1 MFSRYPDY
9 SATVWT
15 WRLWPLW
22 LCFICICIVPFVS
35 LYRVGPLS
43 SFYLEAGSLAGA
55 VLLLLLTALTGRLNV
70 RLPAASVYFLVL
82 AAFWWLQARLMAL
95 TYPGLS
101 DMTASAFVILAL
113 AAWAC
118 RGWVA
123 EWGQERVVSVL
134 AWTLLA
140 GALIQA
146 AVALMQFTG
155 WASAEM
161 FRGIIAYRG
170 LREVSGQLGQRNHLG
185 HYLMW
190 GTLAASYLWAVRRMP
205 GWLGFLTVLALTS
218 VLGLV
223 NSRTILTYV
232 IGVGLLLPF
241 WRWRAGRK
249 ADRLVLIMLFALVMT
264 VVVQFGIGPLLDM
277 FSGVKYDTALE
288 RVEGSG
294 FSGSARDVEWRKA
307 WTVFLSAPFWGH
319 GWGSFSLQGFL
330 VHAQMGKF
338 SGNMLNVLF
347 THSHNIVLQLLAE
360 MGLAG
365 TLLVGLGF
373 LAAIGRMFARP
384 FNHASL
390 LLLAMMAVSLCHS
403 MLEYPLW
410 YLYFL
415 VPFALMAGLSP
426 ACEEDFSDGLKAV
439 KWQNSGGALLALFL
453 LAAIARL
460 GWIYTDLVQFDRQSK
475 KDDAAA
481 VAAKITGL
489 NKIAATEPMLRY
501 YAQLSLTRRANPA
514 DPGIYPWAEKAAA
527 EALTFRPYANAYQV
541 GLYQY
546 RLGQKQEAEA
556 WMRKMY
562 LYYPYSMPHYAEKIR
577 SNSLL
582 VPLDDELQT
591 YCRELRKQNSQA
603 KPCDT
608 AKKNTP

>member
-1 MFSRYPDY
+1 MFNRFSDGT
-9 SATVWT
+9 ATVWS
-15 WRLWPLW
+15 WRLWPVW
-22 LCFICICIVPFVS
+22 LCFACICIAPFVS

-70 RLPAASVYFLVL
+70 RLPAASVYFLAL
-82 AAFWWLQARLMAL
+82 AAFWWLQARLMDL

-190 GTLAASYLWAVRRMP
+190 GTLAASYLWAMRRMP
-205 GWLGFLTVLALTS
+205 GWLGFLMVLALTS

-241 WRWRAGRK
+241 WRWRAGRE
-249 ADRLVLIMLFALVMT
+249 ANCLVLIMLFALVMT
-264 VVVQFGIGPLLDM
+264 VVVQFGIGHVLDM
-277 FSGVKYDTALE
+277 ISGMQYDTAVE
-288 RVEGSG
+288 RASGST
-294 FSGSARDVEWRKA
+294 FDGSARDKEWRKA
-307 WTVFLSAPFWGH
+307 WAVFLSAPVWGY
-319 GWGSFSLQGFL
+319 GWGSYSLQGFL
-330 VHAQMGKF
+330 THIEEGRF
-338 SGNMLNVLF
+338 SSNMIGVLF
-347 THSHNIVLQLLAE
+347 THTHNLILQLLAE
-360 MGLAG
+360 MGI
-365 TLLVGLGF
+365 VGMALTVLGF
-373 LAAIGRMFARP
+373 LASIWRMFRRP
-384 FNHASL
+384 LHHASL
-390 LLLAMMAVSLCHS
+390 LLLAMMTVSLCHS

-410 YLYFL
+410 YIYFL

-426 ACEEDFSDGLKAV
+426 ADERDISDGLQTAKRH
-439 KWQNSGGALLALFL
+439 NIGGAVLAVCLLAG
-453 LAAIARL
+453 IARL
-460 GWIYTDLVQFDRQSK
+460 SFAYTDLTAYNRQP
-475 KDDAAA
+475 KDETVEQSAE
-481 VAAKITGL
+481 KIEGL
-489 NKIAATEPMLRY
+489 RRIADTEPMLRY
-501 YAQLSLTRRANPA
+501 YAQLSLTRRVNPA
-514 DPGIYPWAEKAAA
+514 APTVYPWAEEAAR
-527 EALTFRPYANAYQV
+527 EALVYRPYSNAYQV

-546 RLGQKQEAEA
+546 RAGETQKAVE
-556 WMRKMY
+556 WMNNMY
-562 LYYPYSMPHYAEKIR
+562 LYYPYMMQHYLDKIR
-577 SNSLL
+577 SNKELKPLEAGLL
-582 VPLDDELQT
+582 EACAAFNDQKFP
-591 YCRELRKQNSQA
+591 KA
-603 KPCDT
+603 KPC
-608 AKKNTP
+608 K